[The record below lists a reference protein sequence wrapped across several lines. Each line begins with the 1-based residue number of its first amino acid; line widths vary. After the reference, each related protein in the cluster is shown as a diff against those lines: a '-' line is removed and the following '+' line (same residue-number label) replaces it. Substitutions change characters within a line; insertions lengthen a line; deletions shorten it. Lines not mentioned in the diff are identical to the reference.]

1 MRISMSTI
9 DEVRA
14 TDAGGSALV
23 APRVLAMVGG
33 SGMLSDLRAVRP
45 SWTDVSTL
53 DVVDTE
59 ELDVFAIDWEGARG
73 LEDHPPFQRL
83 VSRLPT
89 LLIVDAA
96 DADGAGRFAS
106 RTGIMAV
113 AHRPHCVPE
122 LPRRLAALSEL
133 RRLRRALKV
142 TEAALQ
148 NSVTGLAISD
158 PNKPGN
164 PLVYVSPT
172 FERMTGYRADEVIG
186 RNCRFLQGG
195 ASSPEAIEKLR
206 RATAESRT
214 AHVVIE
220 NYRKDGSTF
229 WNDLTIFPIR
239 DEDGRHLYYGGV
251 QHDVTELFETRA
263 ELADARQELD
273 DRHAFTLAILEGLQV
288 AIVTTDARGIVTF
301 INPAACAV
309 IGAGP
314 EVCLGR
320 SAESVLQLPSAAR
333 EWVATRVPG
342 SMRVEYVIR
351 AEGGTTREVGAS
363 IRLAE
368 YSREGIGHFFVFR
381 DLAETRQSE
390 RIERL
395 AAVSTMAAGFAHEV
409 RNPLAS
415 VRMFGELLLAEL
427 DASGEHHDIVGRML
441 SQVNRIERL
450 VRTSLRLARPE
461 RPRKGHHWPSVIVNA
476 TLEALVPRLRDMKGE
491 LDVRVEEGLPR
502 VLCDDAQAV
511 QILVILITNALD
523 ATQDPSGVLLRV
535 GTRREPTDFDS
546 PARRVVVF
554 SVVDTG
560 PGVPEHL
567 RASIFH
573 PFFTTKA
580 QGTGLG
586 LSIAQQIAHENGGRI
601 ELVPGDGG
609 GSIFTLIVPTEVTE

>member
-1 MRISMSTI
+1 MRA
-9 DEVRA
+9 EAVV
-14 TDAGGSALV
+14 LV
-23 APRVLAMVGG
+23 AVL
-33 SGMLSDLRAVRP
+33 DP
-45 SWTDVSTL
+45 DHTL
-53 DVVDTE
+53 LVVE
-59 ELDVFAIDWEGARG
+59 PIGELD
-73 LEDHPPFQRL
+73 
-83 VSRLPT
+83 
-89 LLIVDAA
+89 
-96 DADGAGRFAS
+96 
-106 RTGIMAV
+106 
-113 AHRPHCVPE
+113 
-122 LPRRLAALSEL
+122 
-133 RRLRRALKV
+133 RLRRRAV
-142 TEAALQ
+142 
-148 NSVTGLAISD
+148 
-158 PNKPGN
+158 
-164 PLVYVSPT
+164 
-172 FERMTGYRADEVIG
+172 ADED
-186 RNCRFLQGG
+186 L
-195 ASSPEAIEKLR
+195 
-206 RATAESRT
+206 AELEL
-214 AHVVIE
+214 HELPVEVDVVVAAYDHERI
-220 NYRKDGSTF
+220 SA
-229 WNDLTIFPIR
+229 R
-239 DEDGRHLYYGGV
+239 DEARKRHEHRSVVLG
-251 QHDVTELFETRA
+251 
-263 ELADARQELD
+263 DAAQ
-273 DRHAFTLAILEGLQV
+273 
-288 AIVTTDARGIVTF
+288 
-301 INPAACAV
+301 
-309 IGAGP
+309 
-314 EVCLGR
+314 LGQR
-320 SAESVLQLPSAAR
+320 VLGTAPESVLQLPSAAR

-546 PARRVVVF
+546 PARRVVAF